1 MTNTTNLES
10 LSTAELV
17 ALHNAHSDKPV
28 KKFSDRKT
36 ALRRTQEVL
45 AATAPAAPAADEPT
59 TAKASDE
66 RVITVLA
73 EVSPRRPGSLSAE
86 RWALLRTGMTV
97 GEYVAAVMSSTRY
110 SQSRAKA
117 VRDLLY
123 DVKKGNI
130 SIA

>member
-45 AATAPAAPAADEPT
+45 AATAPAADEPT